1 MLHHVVDRHP
11 GVGQPAWRVDV
22 QEDVLAGV
30 GAVQVEDLGHQQ
42 VGDLV
47 VDLLAEEDDPFAQ
60 QERVDVEGPLAPGG
74 LVEHRGYYRH

>member
-11 GVGQPAWRVDV
+11 CVGQAAGRVDV

-30 GAVQVEDLGHQQ
+30 GAIEVQDLGHEQ

-47 VDLLAEEDDPFAQ
+47 VDLLAKEHDPLTQ
-60 QERVDVEGPLAPGG
+60 QQRIDVEGPLAPG
-74 LVEHRGYYRH
+74 